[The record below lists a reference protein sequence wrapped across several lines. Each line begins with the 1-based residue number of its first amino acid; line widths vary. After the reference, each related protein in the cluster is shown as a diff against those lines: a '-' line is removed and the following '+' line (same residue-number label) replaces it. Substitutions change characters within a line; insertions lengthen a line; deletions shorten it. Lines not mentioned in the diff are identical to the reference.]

1 MNYNKQRIGDI
12 NLGVY
17 YKLDSINSQQVNADL
32 IINETKALTISGN
45 YDTNNKNSIGVTVDI
60 PSLPLEAV
68 NPFLSG
74 MAGLQGSLKGNMKIT
89 GNTDSPLINGYLQLM
104 STSVNV
110 PMIGTSFGFSSDQ
123 LKIVDNQ
130 ILFQKYSINGP
141 NKQPLVIN
149 GNVDFQEFSHILTNL
164 SITATEFQ
172 LVNVSKN
179 NKSMVY
185 GKAFS
190 DLDLT
195 VKAISDY

>member
-1 MNYNKQRIGDI
+1 
-12 NLGVY
+12 
-17 YKLDSINSQQVNADL
+17 
-32 IINETKALTISGN
+32 
-45 YDTNNKNSIGVTVDI
+45 
-60 PSLPLEAV
+60 
-68 NPFLSG
+68 

-172 LVNVSKN
+172 LVNVSRIIN
-179 NKSMVY
+179 QWSME
-185 GKAFS
+185 KLFRT
-190 DLDLT
+190 L
-195 VKAISDY
+195 I